1 MAININESLKA
12 KHTCI
17 VADTG
22 GGKTAAAKL
31 LDGSNGTSFKVFG
44 EHVALFDLYNNYRFD
59 GRKTKSG
66 KFNGLGGRKVFTFHN
81 RKDFAK
87 NFVEAWKSGHRFVV
101 AYNPQPEKPLSQEEL
116 LKFRREEL
124 EWFGLLMW
132 QALDGN
138 RELYIGIEEL
148 AKLVQSVGKD
158 SSIIGEIAT
167 GARAFGGVLVTLF
180 QRKQEV
186 PKTIW
191 NMAATKVIGAL
202 ENHSDIKAMCE
213 ATDAPIKHIEQVS
226 RLNAKYEDKYLHYII
241 KKRGFGNLSAVRVA
255 LKAPYKINEWTL
267 EQLLAAK

>member
-12 KHTCI
+12 EHICI

-31 LDGSNGTSFKVFG
+31 LDCVKQKTAELIGD
-44 EHVALFDLYNNYRFD
+44 HVAIFDIYNNYRFD
-59 GRKTKSG
+59 GRKAKNN
-66 KFNGLGGRKVFTFHN
+66 KFNGLGGRQVFTYHN

-87 NFVEAWKSGHRFVV
+87 NFIAAWRSGKRFVV
-101 AYNPQPEKPLSQEEL
+101 AYNPIPEKPLSQDEL
-116 LKFRREEL
+116 LKFRRAEL
-124 EWFGLLMW
+124 DWFGSLMW
-132 QALDGN
+132 QSLDGN
-138 RELYIGIEEL
+138 RKLHILVEEL

-167 GARAFGGVLVTLF
+167 GGRAYGGVLVTLF

-191 NMAATKVIGAL
+191 NMSPTKIIGAL
-202 ENHSDIKAMCE
+202 ENHGDIKAMSE

-226 RLNAKYEDKYLHYII
+226 KLNAANEDEYLHYII
-241 KKRGFGNLSAVRVA
+241 KRKGFGNLSAKRVK
-255 LKAPYKINEWTL
+255 LKPPFKVDNWSL
-267 EQLLAAK
+267 EQLLAA